1 MLLDDFWMQDAL
13 MQMPCSGVMSSSW
26 MDGYSPL
33 AFAFRPNAD
42 RSKARQLLL
51 MTFRCSEGV
60 WIKPHP
66 RELTVLWLL
75 DVNRGR
81 NWVPGVS
88 PA

>member
-1 MLLDDFWMQDAL
+1 MHTLRSLS
-13 MQMPCSGVMSSSW
+13 PSGLTLI
-26 MDGYSPL
+26 DQ
-33 AFAFRPNAD
+33 
-42 RSKARQLLL
+42 KARQLLL
-51 MTFRCSEGV
+51 MTFLCSEGV